1 MKYLLDSDI
10 LFSMLRGQHGI
21 QEKIYRIGLE
31 KCRVSEISLAELY
44 VGAYKRNDRKAFGQA
59 EFTRENFE
67 LVPVSGTIRTY
78 AELRAALERAGRKLD
93 SMDLLIAAA
102 ALEHRLTLVT
112 NTVKH
117 FSRIPG
123 LAVENWIQT
132 V

>member
-10 LFSMLRGQHGI
+10 LISMLRGQHGI

-112 NTVKH
+112 NNVKH